1 MTFRFLSKAQT
12 ILIYIPNDVILLNDT
27 LLELKKKKDQMWY
40 LFLSVSSEHLSYC
53 IHTHFCLRLSL

>member
-27 LLELKKKKDQMWY
+27 LLELKKKKKIKC
-40 LFLSVSSEHLSYC
+40 SICSYQ
-53 IHTHFCLRLSL
+53 SLVNI